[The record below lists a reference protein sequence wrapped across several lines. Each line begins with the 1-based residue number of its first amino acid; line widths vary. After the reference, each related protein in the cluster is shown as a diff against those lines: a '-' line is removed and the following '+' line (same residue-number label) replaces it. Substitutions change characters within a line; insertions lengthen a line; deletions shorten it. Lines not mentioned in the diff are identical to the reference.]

1 MITLTA
7 ANPSDTAAI
16 AAVLARLAKPGDMF
30 VLIGEMGAG
39 KTFFAQQFGAAFGV
53 TEPITSPTF
62 NLLHNYSG
70 GRLPLHHADLYR
82 LERTGEFA
90 DLGISEL
97 TDAGGVALVEWGDV
111 VDDIISDGLTVALTH
126 VDDNDDARRLKL
138 AGVECSGHRVG
149 IHSRLHLRGGH
160 HDHLGD

>member
-16 AAVLARLAKPGDMF
+16 ATVLARLAKPGDMF

-111 VDDIISDGLTVALTH
+111 VDDIISDGLTVTLTH
-126 VDDNDDARRLKL
+126 VDGSDDARAIEIGWRGMQWASRWDSLKYAL
-138 AGVECSGHRVG
+138 ARWAS
-149 IHSRLHLRGGH
+149 
-160 HDHLGD
+160 

>member
-111 VDDIISDGLTVALTH
+111 VDDIISDGLTVALSH
-126 VDDNDDARRLKL
+126 VDDNDDARTIEIGWR
-138 AGVECSGHRVG
+138 
-149 IHSRLHLRGGH
+149 
-160 HDHLGD
+160 

>member
-7 ANPSDTAAI
+7 ANLSDTAAI
-16 AAVLARLAKPGDMF
+16 ATVLARLAKPGDMF

-111 VDDIISDGLTVALTH
+111 VDDIISDGLTVTLTH
-126 VDDNDDARRLKL
+126 VDGSDDARAIEIGWRGMQWASRWDSLKSAL
-138 AGVECSGHRVG
+138 ARWTS
-149 IHSRLHLRGGH
+149 
-160 HDHLGD
+160 